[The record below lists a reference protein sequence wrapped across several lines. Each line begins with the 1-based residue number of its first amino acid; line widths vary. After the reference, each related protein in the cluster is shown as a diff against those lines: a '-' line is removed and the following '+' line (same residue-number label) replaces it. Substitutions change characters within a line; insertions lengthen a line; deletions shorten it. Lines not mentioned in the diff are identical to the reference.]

1 MTYVHV
7 YIIILLNIAISIIKE
22 YKSEVREKKLV
33 NETIF
38 VIFSLKH
45 ILYDIMKVIC
55 LRYDTPCLT

>member
-1 MTYVHV
+1 MTYVHF

-22 YKSEVREKKLV
+22 YESEVREKKLV

-38 VIFSLKH
+38 VILSLKH

>member
-22 YKSEVREKKLV
+22 YESEVREKKLV

-38 VIFSLKH
+38 VILSLKH
-45 ILYDIMKVIC
+45 ILYVFIKVIC